1 MIRGL
6 NLHESSSY
14 SRENSLDECG
24 RPCDPLSC
32 LLFSALWLRCSQS
45 IFVQET
51 PSAKDVDLTCFTT
64 FLFRDATCLLV
75 GLMSLDWPVNPFSRS
90 DSSRPS
96 LPSLMLPATDYNEL
110 LFLLLNVSRW
120 RQGTLQIQPTV
131 FQCTTGWDGCGLS
144 PFRRLAMHY
153 LEHQGVSLDLFSQDK
168 GQTIQV
174 LAPQFRL
181 FGTFLPV
188 NENAGAPAICIHRDL
203 FREDAIVTHV
213 VTSQGRDHFF

>member
-14 SRENSLDECG
+14 SRENSLGECW

-45 IFVQET
+45 VLVQET
-51 PSAKDVDLTCFTT
+51 PSAKDVDLTCSTT

-75 GLMSLDWPVNPFSRS
+75 GPMSLDWPVNPFSRS

-110 LFLLLNVSRW
+110 LFLLLNVPAGDRVLFKYNHPYYNVL
-120 RQGTLQIQPTV
+120 QGGMDVGPSFPKACDALLGTP
-131 FQCTTGWDGCGLS
+131 
-144 PFRRLAMHY
+144 
-153 LEHQGVSLDLFSQDK
+153 GVSLDLFSQDK
-168 GQTIQV
+168 GQTI
-174 LAPQFRL
+174 
-181 FGTFLPV
+181 
-188 NENAGAPAICIHRDL
+188 
-203 FREDAIVTHV
+203 
-213 VTSQGRDHFF
+213 